1 MNEQHPEK
9 KLIIRNSTAEF
20 LIFTEQAG
28 ESGIEVRYEDG
39 SIWLTQ
45 KLMDELFDVDR
56 RTIGEHMQNIYS
68 SGELQEESVSRK
80 FRLTASDGRNY
91 NTQCYNLDA
100 IISVGYRV
108 NSKRATQFR
117 QWATKVLKEF
127 A

>member
-1 MNEQHPEK
+1 MSDKLPEN
-9 KLIIRNSTAEF
+9 KLTIRNSTAEF
-20 LIFTEQAG
+20 LIFTQQAG
-28 ESGIEVRYEDG
+28 ENGIEVHYEDG

-45 KLMDELFDVDR
+45 KLMAELFEVTTP
-56 RTIGEHMQNIYS
+56 TINEHLKNIFESLELDQN
-68 SGELQEESVSRK
+68 SVIRK
-80 FRLTASDGRNY
+80 FRITANDGKNY
-91 NTQCYNLDA
+91 NTQFYNLDA